1 MAGILLVHGG
11 WHGPWCW
18 DGVAER
24 LTGHGHQVGTVR
36 LAAASR
42 TQPEIYAGMGHN
54 LMLDQG

>member
-1 MAGILLVHGG
+1 MEAGTARVLHRGET
-11 WHGPWCW
+11 H
-18 DGVAER
+18 
-24 LTGHGHQVGTVR
+24 R

>member
-36 LAAASR
+36 PVAAYR
-42 TQPEIYAGMGHN
+42 TQAEIYAGMGHT
-54 LMLDQG
+54 

>member
-18 DGVAER
+18 DAMAER

-36 LAAASR
+36 LLPDR
-42 TQPEIYAGMGHN
+42 PG
-54 LMLDQG
+54 